1 MNRSRALSLHHLV
14 ALDATPIE
22 LVAIAGRLGCA
33 HVTLFT
39 HVPEAAKGF
48 YPCVTAADVPALQ
61 DALAEADVTVGNLE
75 VFPLDQDEDP
85 KRFAEALAVGASIGA
100 KRATAH
106 LHDIANQDV
115 AIRRFA
121 EFCEAASAHGI
132 TPGLEFNGFSA
143 VRDIAAA
150 GEIVRQAG
158 CGKLV
163 LDVLHLMRNGADLD
177 AVSRYADLIAIAQ
190 ISDGPLS
197 MPQDQAWHEAVRERA
212 LPGQG
217 EFPLTQILAPLGD
230 HIIIEAEVP
239 QTAARK
245 AGVTPFDRASHVVSA
260 LRSVLDAE

>member
-1 MNRSRALSLHHLV
+1 MNRARALSLHHLV

-61 DALAEADVTVGNLE
+61 DALAAANVTVGNIE
-75 VFPLDQDEDP
+75 VFSLDQDEDP

-100 KRATAH
+100 TRATAH
-106 LHDIANQDV
+106 LHDIADGDV

-121 EFCEAASAHGI
+121 EFCEAASAYGI

-143 VRDIAAA
+143 VRDIVAA
-150 GEIVRQAG
+150 GDIVRAVG
-158 CGKLV
+158 CGAMV
-163 LDVLHLMRNGADLD
+163 LDVLHLMRNGADVG
-177 AVSRYADLIAIAQ
+177 AVSQYADLIAIAQ

-212 LPGQG
+212 LPGHG
-217 EFPLTQILAPLGD
+217 EFPLAQILAQLGD

-239 QTAARK
+239 QNAERK
-245 AGVTPFDRASHVVSA
+245 AGVSPFERASRVVSA
-260 LRSVLDAE
+260 LRSVLNE